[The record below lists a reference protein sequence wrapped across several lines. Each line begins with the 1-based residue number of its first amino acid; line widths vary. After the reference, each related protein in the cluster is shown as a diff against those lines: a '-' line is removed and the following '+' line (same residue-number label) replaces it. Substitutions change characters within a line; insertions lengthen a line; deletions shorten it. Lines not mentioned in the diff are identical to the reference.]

1 MDANILTDAIGSHM
15 GVLQGLFTWTLI
27 VAVGVAW
34 AGLREEKEIKFAGLT
49 FDRRSAFYVVAALYF
64 AVTVVGLVVLWRVKA
79 LLILLPDAE
88 FVTGYTRLA
97 SHEWVMNPFGY
108 LGTSDAA
115 RLSAIWG
122 TGLLIV
128 GWWVCLASV
137 YSLRGREP
145 LLKSLLFP
153 ILFYAT
159 GLLSLW
165 VIFDIYQLNL
175 SRLCKLG
182 PEAQVLY
189 QGLEKTASARWYFIF
204 AAVPIGILT
213 FVLIIRLPRILPR
226 AH

>member
-1 MDANILTDAIGSHM
+1 MDAKVLIEAISSQM
-15 GVLQGLFTWTLI
+15 SVLQGLFTWTLI

-34 AGLREEKEIKFAGLT
+34 AGLREEKEISLGGLV

-64 AVTVVGLVVLWRVKA
+64 AVTLVGLVILWRLEA
-79 LLILLPDAE
+79 LLILLPDGH
-88 FVTGYTRLA
+88 FVHGYTKLA

-108 LGTSDAA
+108 LGTSAAA
-115 RLSAIWG
+115 RRSAIWG

-153 ILFYAT
+153 VLFYAT

-165 VIFDIYQLNL
+165 VIYEIYQLNL
-175 SRLCKLG
+175 SRLQHLA
-182 PEAQVLY
+182 PELFR
-189 QGLEKTASARWYFIF
+189 GLKETASARWNFIF
-204 AAVPIGILT
+204 AGVPIGVLAFI
-213 FVLIIRLPRILPR
+213 LIIRLPRILPR
-226 AH
+226 ALRRD